1 MCLFRITKTG
11 INPLESIK
19 AEPAVMLPVGDKKIH
34 NPVSLRVVYVIY
46 REKEIVCAASANMDM
61 LITLCALAYPLLCI
75 FLFLQFF
82 WNDWHRTIL
91 CADIR
96 ADIDTYAVSLG
107 DRFPGEDRSNE
118 RPCERVTCSYGISN
132 LYLRCLKI

>member
-61 LITLCALAYPLLCI
+61 LISLCSLAYPLLCI
-75 FLFLQFF
+75 FYFF
-82 WNDWHRTIL
+82 SSSGMTGIAPF
-91 CADIR
+91 CVQ
-96 ADIDTYAVSLG
+96 TYALTLTPM
-107 DRFPGEDRSNE
+107 R
-118 RPCERVTCSYGISN
+118 
-132 LYLRCLKI
+132 